1 MTDMFQVCGFGSQKV
16 FMMSLI
22 LQNVVLQIEQL
33 SGNMDAGGK
42 KDGCIIS

>member
-1 MTDMFQVCGFGSQKV
+1 MKY
-16 FMMSLI
+16 MMCKM